1 MHERVYKA
9 RAIFSVNSLMTCILL
24 LDLFFVLVFFLLS
37 ILYVPLPFFR
47 SIDGYDRVRSPR
59 MPQITPKLRGVYFER
74 LFRQI
79 SLKVCLP
86 TYPIRYLLFFR
97 RNFDLICQNFF
108 GDIFQSMFA
117 DIFMFYWKSIKATSS
132 TLSIPTIFYV
142 CCVQVLEGSFPL
154 LLM

>member
-1 MHERVYKA
+1 MGKHERLFKA

-24 LDLFFVLVFFLLS
+24 LDLFRSCILS
-37 ILYVPLPFFR
+37 PLNLIRTITFFR
-47 SIDGYDRVRSPR
+47 SIDGYDLVRSPL
-59 MPQITPKLRGVYFER
+59 MPQTTPKLRGVYFER

-79 SLKVCLP
+79 YLKVCLP
-86 TYPIRYLLFFR
+86 TYLIRFLFFR

>member
-1 MHERVYKA
+1 
-9 RAIFSVNSLMTCILL
+9 
-24 LDLFFVLVFFLLS
+24 
-37 ILYVPLPFFR
+37 
-47 SIDGYDRVRSPR
+47 
-59 MPQITPKLRGVYFER
+59 MPQITPKLRGVCFER

-86 TYPIRYLLFFR
+86 TYLIRYLLLFFFR

-117 DIFMFYWKSIKATSS
+117 DIFMFYWKSIKATTS

-142 CCVQVLEGSFPL
+142 CCVHVLLEGSFPL
-154 LLM
+154 LVLM